1 MSDVALVV
9 MARYPEKGRV
19 KTRLAHSIGEE
30 GTLRLYQAFLT
41 DLAWRFAN
49 WTCQLHWAYTPPEVD
64 FNAFIASLASLDAS
78 SMNSFPQEGP
88 DLGARLH
95 HAFHLTQSRQFQRTV
110 LIGSDSPQISRT
122 IIAQA
127 QEALDSADV
136 VLGPAEDGGYYLIA
150 MKEPHDLFSDIPMST
165 DAVLQLTLERAR
177 KLGLSVHLLDPLF
190 DVDELPE
197 LLRLVHLLQERS
209 YLAMATAAQIAQ
221 LKKESIL

>member
-1 MSDVALVV
+1 MSDVALVI
-9 MARYPEKGRV
+9 MARYPEKGKI
-19 KTRLAHSIGEE
+19 KTRLARSIGEE
-30 GTLRLYQAFLT
+30 GTLCLYQAFLT

-49 WTCQLHWAYTPPEVD
+49 WTCHLHWAYTPPEAD
-64 FNAFIASLASLDAS
+64 FNAFVASLATLDAS
-78 SMNSFPQEGP
+78 SISSFAQEGP
-88 DLGARLH
+88 DLGARLY
-95 HAFHLTQSRQFQRTV
+95 HAFRFTQSRQFQRTI

-122 IIAQA
+122 IITQA
-127 QEALDSADV
+127 QEALDSVDV

-165 DAVLQLTLERAR
+165 DAVLRMTLERAQR
-177 KLGLSVHLLDPLF
+177 LGLSVHLLEPLF